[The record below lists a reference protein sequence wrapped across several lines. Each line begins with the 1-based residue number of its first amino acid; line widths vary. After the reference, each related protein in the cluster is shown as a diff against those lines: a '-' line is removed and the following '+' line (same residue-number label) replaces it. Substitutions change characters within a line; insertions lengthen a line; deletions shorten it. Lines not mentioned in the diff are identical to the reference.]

1 MTFFRMSSSLTA
13 FGSGGLLAGM
23 RPKVS
28 VVRREGA
35 RTKRLERIVKG
46 FANHRRI
53 EILQL
58 LSAQPNLCVGDIS
71 EKLQIELRTASEHV
85 RRLVLA
91 GLVVKRYKGREVRL
105 SLGDR
110 SPRIL
115 AFLDR
120 LD

>member
-1 MTFFRMSSSLTA
+1 MKPR
-13 FGSGGLLAGM
+13 
-23 RPKVS
+23 VS

-58 LSAQPNLCVGDIS
+58 LAVQPDLCVGEIS
-71 EKLQIELRTASEHV
+71 EKLQIEFKTASEHV
-85 RRLVLA
+85 RRLVLS
-91 GLVVKRYKGREVRL
+91 GLVFKRYKGREVRL
-105 SLGDR
+105 QLADKSK
-110 SPRIL
+110 SIL

-120 LD
+120 LA